1 MNEHSFIRSVHR
13 SLHNNVTKWKI
24 HDRYNGGVPDAF
36 YMGPTGSLWAEY
48 KYLKQL
54 PKRNKTNLRLGL
66 SLLQIEW
73 LNLLYEYHHNACL
86 IVGAEDT
93 ALILLEKQWT
103 TNISKQYYME
113 HCIPRKEVA
122 EYIQSICLP
131 DPYDVKDHGKA
142 THSCDKPA

>member
-24 HDRYNGGVPDAF
+24 HDRYNGGVPDSF
-36 YMGPTGSLWAEY
+36 YMGPKGSLWAEY

-54 PKRNKTNLRLGL
+54 PKRDNTNLRLGL

-73 LNLLYEYHHNACL
+73 LNLLYEYNHTVCVIL
-86 IVGAEDT
+86 GVEDT

-103 TNISKQYYME
+103 ANISKRYYLE
-113 HCIPRKEVA
+113 QCIPRREVRD
-122 EYIQSICLP
+122 YIQSICLLE
-131 DPYDVKDHGKA
+131 DEYENKGKV
-142 THSCDKPA
+142 SCRRGKST

>member
-36 YMGPTGSLWAEY
+36 YMGPKGSLWAEY

-54 PKRNKTNLRLGL
+54 PVRDKTNLRLGL

-73 LNLLYEYHHNACL
+73 LNLLYEYNNNACL

-93 ALILLEKQWT
+93 AVILLEKQWT
-103 TNISKQYYME
+103 ANISKRYYLE
-113 HCIPRKEVA
+113 QCIPRKQVA
-122 EYIQSICLP
+122 LYIESICLP
-131 DPYDVKDHGKA
+131 DTSNEQRKKEHTCGRN
-142 THSCDKPA
+142 